1 MVLLVLPNLDIMR
14 QMMTMVFL
22 EDMMVDIGNYQRLK

>member
-1 MVLLVLPNLDIMR
+1 MVLLVLPDLDIMH

-22 EDMMVDIGNYQRLK
+22 EDMVVDIGNYQRLE